1 MALDLIAAGCR
12 AGMAQETPIQQ
23 SAHPSG
29 LHGLSLKPTRTVQFE
44 TDEGTWMS
52 LDVSPDGRT
61 VLFDMLGHLYT
72 LPFQGGQAVAITS
85 GLPFDR
91 QPRFSPDG
99 HSIVYVSDRSG
110 ADNLWIAKSD
120 GSDARPLTADE
131 NTQFTSP
138 SWTPDGR
145 YILVSRK
152 KPQFYNAA
160 FELWMY
166 DTSGGSGVQIT
177 KSKARDDAPPSTW
190 RNALGPVASP
200 DGQYIYYSAKS
211 GYFSEDVKF
220 PLWQVV
226 RRSLRTGEEQT
237 LTSNQGSAIRPWLSP
252 DGTKLVYGT
261 RYDTGTAL
269 RIRDLRTEDDRWLKF
284 PVQHD
289 DQDTYFSSV
298 DLLPGYALTPDG
310 KELVVSYD
318 GKLHAINVNTG
329 QDRVIPF
336 HATVSRELGP
346 KLNFPSRVDE
356 GPVRSR
362 LIQAAVESPDGKLL
376 AYSSL
381 AHMYLSRLPSAS
393 PQRVTQTNAG
403 EYQPAWSPDGKWLAF
418 VTWENE
424 EGYLWKVAADSPSA
438 PLKVASLPAYYSN
451 PVWSPDGSHIVV
463 LRAPRVM
470 AMDQENQWGRSVDG
484 LELVSVPAGGG
495 APTVIASAAQYAYPH
510 FAKDPDR
517 LLVTE
522 TGTKS
527 PFEGGILQQ
536 QYSLVSMRLDG
547 TEKRTLLTL
556 SGKDIWGAEF
566 SPVVEILASPDGTRA
581 LALYRNQLYLFDLP
595 LVGGE
600 PFKVDLSSPDLAVR
614 RLTDKGADFA
624 SWADHGK
631 TIAWTLG
638 SSYFRLPLAQAE
650 AALAETP
657 AAQAGNNA
665 PQGNTPEAAA
675 RFHPQE
681 LPVVVEVP
689 RRAPD
694 GDVVLKG
701 AKIVT
706 MRGDEVLAAGDVV
719 VHNNRIVAVGPSGT
733 IAIPSGA
740 KVIDLSGDVIVPGFI
755 DTHAHWMEIRRGVLD
770 LQDWDA
776 LATLAYGITAGR
788 DPQTSTNDAFAYQ
801 DLTDSGQIIGPR
813 AYSTGPGVFWVN
825 DFQSEEEAEAVVS
838 RYSHYY
844 RTNLLKSFLVG
855 NRSQREFVAEA
866 CEKLHV
872 IATTEGAADLP
883 LDLTHVVD
891 GMSVEHQFPF
901 FSLYQDVVGFVANSG
916 SYYTPTFIIGGY
928 GGPGSED
935 YYFENSAVHE
945 SAKLRR
951 FIPHNVLDSKT
962 TRRTW
967 YRKDE
972 YDYALGSASAAAI
985 MKAGGKV
992 CVGGHGELQG
1002 LSFHWE
1008 MWSLQ
1013 AGGMS
1018 NLQALRAATLNG
1030 AEAMGLAEDLG
1041 SIEPGKLA
1049 DLVVLDKDPLENIQN
1064 TTAIRFV
1071 MKNGELFDGSTLDE
1085 TWPQPKKTGP
1095 FWWWEDHP

>member
-1 MALDLIAAGCR
+1 MALGLIAAGCT
-12 AGMAQETPIQQ
+12 AGMAQETPSKQPDH
-23 SAHPSG
+23 AGG

-61 VLFDMLGHLYT
+61 ILFDMLGHLYT

-85 GLPFDR
+85 GLCFDR
-91 QPRFSPDG
+91 QPRFSRDG
-99 HSIVYVSDRSG
+99 RNIVYVSDRSG

-120 GSDARPLTADE
+120 GSGARPLTADE

-152 KPQFYNAA
+152 KPQFYDAA

-166 DTSGGSGVQIT
+166 DTSGGSGVQII

-237 LTSNQGSAIRPWLSP
+237 LTSNQGSAIRPWLSQ
-252 DGTKLVYGT
+252 DGSKLVYGT

-298 DLLPGYALTPDG
+298 DLLPGYAFTPDG
-310 KELVVSYD
+310 KELVLSYG
-318 GKLHAINVNTG
+318 GKFHAIDLNTG
-329 QDRVIPF
+329 QDRLIPF

-376 AYSSL
+376 AFSSL
-381 AHMYLSRLPSAS
+381 AHMYFSRLPAGS
-393 PQRVTQTNAG
+393 PQRVVQNSAG

-418 VTWENE
+418 VTWDNE

-438 PLKVASLPAYYSN
+438 PLKVASLPAYYSS

-470 AMDQENQWGRSVDG
+470 AMEQENQWGRSVDG

-495 APTVIASAAQYAYPH
+495 TPSFIASAAQYAYPH

-522 TGTKS
+522 TGAKS
-527 PFEGGILQQ
+527 PFEAGILQQ

-556 SGKDIWGAEF
+556 SGKDVWGAEF

-581 LALYRNQLYLFDLP
+581 LALYRNQLYIFDLP

-689 RRAPD
+689 RFTPD
-694 GDVVLKG
+694 GTVVLKG

-706 MRGDEVLAAGDVV
+706 MRGDEVLARGDVV
-719 VHNNRIVAVGPSGT
+719 IRNNRIARVGASGT

-740 KVIDLSGDVIVPGFI
+740 KVIDLAGDVIVPGFI

-838 RYSHYY
+838 KYSQYY
-844 RTNLLKSFLVG
+844 RTNLLKSYLVG

-883 LDLTHVVD
+883 LDLTHVID

-901 FSLYQDVVGFVANSG
+901 FSLYKDVVGFVANSG

-945 SAKLRR
+945 SAKLRS

-1030 AEAMGLAEDLG
+1030 AEAIGLAEDLG

-1049 DLVVLDKDPLENIQN
+1049 DLVVLDKDPLQNIQN

-1071 MKNGELFDGSTLDE
+1071 MKNGELFDGSSLDE
-1085 TWPQPKKTGP
+1085 IWPQPKKTGP